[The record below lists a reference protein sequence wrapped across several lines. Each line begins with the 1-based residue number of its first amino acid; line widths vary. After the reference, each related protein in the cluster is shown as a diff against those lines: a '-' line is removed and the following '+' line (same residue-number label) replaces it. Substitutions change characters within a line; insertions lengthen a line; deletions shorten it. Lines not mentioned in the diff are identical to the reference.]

1 MWDASDSGKHSNNK
15 LIKIFFSSKF
25 ALPFFFLLCNIINTH
40 SLAWYSLNLQCSHC
54 HHTKYIFL
62 IAYFSCHAHFSII
75 LCAGENRLH
84 VVPVLETMAKI
95 HTREGQ
101 AEWKTMYLFCHTE
114 KGSNIFPV

>member
-54 HHTKYIFL
+54 HHIKYIFFDSVFFL
-62 IAYFSCHAHFSII
+62 SCPLFYHIM
-75 LCAGENRLH
+75 CW
-84 VVPVLETMAKI
+84 
-95 HTREGQ
+95 REQ
-101 AEWKTMYLFCHTE
+101 TAC
-114 KGSNIFPV
+114 GSCSGDYG